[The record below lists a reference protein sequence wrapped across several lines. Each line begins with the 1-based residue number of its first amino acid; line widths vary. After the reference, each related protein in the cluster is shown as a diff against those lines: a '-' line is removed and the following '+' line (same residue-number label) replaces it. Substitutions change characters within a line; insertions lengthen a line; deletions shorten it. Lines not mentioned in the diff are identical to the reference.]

1 MPNTLEKFDPT
12 AHGMRVATPIERKQ
26 RTPSSRTAP
35 KPKYANAVWWS
46 FQNGKPLEVEV
57 RVAVAADTVR
67 ALKQAARYLE
77 RTHKDDEVRV
87 QISVEPAME
96 VDPSGATEVV
106 NGAVVPKM
114 VPKKG
119 YSLVKFLGH
128 EPFLL
133 GRRIAKVALDTA
145 AADEAPAKPATHRRR
160 TPAATRASH
169 RKTALRRALA
179 RPVIT
184 PRSPRLARV
193 SGDGGCGVSSEF
205 CSCHI
210 VRKPIDFPYSPS
222 SVTRGDL

>member
-1 MPNTLEKFDPT
+1 MQTLTEFNPE
-12 AHGMRVATPIERKQ
+12 AHGMRVTTPIERKQ

-57 RVAVAADTVR
+57 RVAVVADTVR

-96 VDPSGATEVV
+96 ADGD
-106 NGAVVPKM
+106 KL

-145 AADEAPAKPATHRRR
+145 AAEPEAPAKPASHRRR
-160 TPAATRASH
+160 TPSATRASH
-169 RKTALRRALA
+169 RRTALRRALA

-184 PRSPRLARV
+184 PRSPRIARV
-193 SGDGGCGVSSEF
+193 SAEFPGTGAVAFLSVVHPWNRGVSVVATSLE
-205 CSCHI
+205 
-210 VRKPIDFPYSPS
+210 R
-222 SVTRGDL
+222 R